1 MIKSLIF
8 RRRMSEAINRL
19 EDEIR
24 TSLLSEEKEEIISKG
39 FKISIKDD
47 GQIEITELPLPYL
60 EQLELP
66 LNTQSEKSKK
76 GGTP

>member
-1 MIKSLIF
+1 MVKGLLF
-8 RRRMSEAINRL
+8 RKKMSETITRL
-19 EDEIR
+19 EGEIR
-24 TSLLSEEKEEIISKG
+24 GSLLNQGKEEIISG
-39 FKISIKDD
+39 GYKISVKEND
-47 GQIEITELPLPYL
+47 QIEITELPPLNL

>member
-1 MIKSLIF
+1 
-8 RRRMSEAINRL
+8 MSEAINRL